1 MFIGRRTEL
10 NELNKLYNKS
20 TFQMAVIYGRRRIG
34 KTRLIQEFMKDKS
47 AVYMTAVEAG
57 IAINLELLSTSVY
70 LAFLGEE
77 EAAMMPSFKD
87 FRVALQYITKKAKES
102 KILLIIDEYPYL
114 AQADKSISSILQAM
128 IDQEWKNS
136 NIMLILCGSS
146 MSFMEYQVLG
156 YESPLYGRR
165 TAQFKIEPLTYK
177 ETAEFNPSL
186 SNEQNALIYGI
197 TGGVPHYINK
207 LAVQNNLDEA
217 LLENLFDRSS
227 YLFEEPENLLKQ
239 ELREPAVY
247 NSVITAIA
255 EGASRLNEIAT
266 KVGIESG
273 PCSKYVRTLM
283 ELGIVRKETPM
294 LEKEG
299 KKTVYLL
306 EDQFFRFW
314 YRFVPQNITAIVS
327 GRIERTYEKS
337 VKSQLSDYMGLVFE
351 KMCQAYLLRYAENLP
366 FELSR
371 IGQWW
376 GSDPAT
382 RKQVQIDIV
391 GADSEKKAFIIGSCK
406 FKNEKI
412 GIDEYERLKH
422 YAAVFGKRGTYHYYI
437 FSKGGF
443 TDGLIEKAKE
453 DDVRLVTLDEMYEN
467 R

>member
-1 MFIGRRTEL
+1 MFHCRE
-10 NELNKLYNKS
+10 NELRKLNRRYEKGQ
-20 TFQMAVIYGRRRIG
+20 FECIVIYGSRRVG
-34 KTRLIQEFMKDKS
+34 KTALINEFCKDKS
-47 AVYMTAVEAG
+47 VIYMSALNATAEENLRTLSK
-57 IAINLELLSTSVY
+57 AICSYENPEMTTAPEFRSY
-70 LAFLGEE
+70 DDALGEISRI
-77 EAAMMPSFKD
+77 AQNQ
-87 FRVALQYITKKAKES
+87 RVVFV
-102 KILLIIDEYPYL
+102 IDEYPYL
-114 AQADKSISSILQAM
+114 AAADPSISSRLQHL
-128 IDQEWKNS
+128 IDHVWSESKLY
-136 NIMLILCGSS
+136 LILCGSS

-177 ETAEFNPSL
+177 ET
-186 SNEQNALIYGI
+186 
-197 TGGVPHYINK
+197 
-207 LAVQNNLDEA
+207 
-217 LLENLFDRSS
+217 
-227 YLFEEPENLLKQ
+227 
-239 ELREPAVY
+239 
-247 NSVITAIA
+247 SVITAIA

-327 GRIERTYEKS
+327 ERIERTYEKS

-391 GADSEKKAFIIGSCK
+391 GADSEEKAFIIGSCK

-453 DDVRLVTLDEMYEN
+453 DDVRLVTLDEMYK
-467 R
+467 RVSIQKMLKP

>member
-1 MFIGRRTEL
+1 M
-10 NELNKLYNKS
+10 KS
-20 TFQMAVIYGRRRIG
+20 C
-34 KTRLIQEFMKDKS
+34 
-47 AVYMTAVEAG
+47 TANR
-57 IAINLELLSTSVY
+57 AIR
-70 LAFLGEE
+70 F
-77 EAAMMPSFKD
+77 
-87 FRVALQYITKKAKES
+87 
-102 KILLIIDEYPYL
+102 
-114 AQADKSISSILQAM
+114 
-128 IDQEWKNS
+128 
-136 NIMLILCGSS
+136 
-146 MSFMEYQVLG
+146 
-156 YESPLYGRR
+156 
-165 TAQFKIEPLTYK
+165 
-177 ETAEFNPSL
+177 
-186 SNEQNALIYGI
+186 
-197 TGGVPHYINK
+197 NK
-207 LAVQNNLDEA
+207 LAVQDDLDEA

-299 KKTVYLL
+299 RKTVYLL

-337 VKSQLSDYMGLVFE
+337 VKSQLNDYMGLVFE
-351 KMCQAYLLRYAENLP
+351 KMCQAYLLRYAEDLP

-376 GSDPAT
+376 GSEPAT

-391 GADSEKKAFIIGSCK
+391 GADSEEKAFIIGSCK

-422 YAAVFGKRGTYHYYI
+422 DAAVFGKRGTYHYYI

>member
-1 MFIGRRTEL
+1 MFHCRE
-10 NELNKLYNKS
+10 NELRKLNRRYEKGQ
-20 TFQMAVIYGRRRIG
+20 FECIVIYGSRRVG
-34 KTRLIQEFMKDKS
+34 KTALINEFCKDKS
-47 AVYMTAVEAG
+47 VIYMSALNATAEENLRTLSK
-57 IAINLELLSTSVY
+57 AICSYENPEMTTAPEFRSY
-70 LAFLGEE
+70 DDALGEISRI
-77 EAAMMPSFKD
+77 AQNQ
-87 FRVALQYITKKAKES
+87 RVVFV
-102 KILLIIDEYPYL
+102 IDEYPYL
-114 AQADKSISSILQAM
+114 AAADPSISSRLQHL
-128 IDQEWKNS
+128 IDHVWSESKLY
-136 NIMLILCGSS
+136 LILCGSS

-177 ETAEFNPSL
+177 ET
-186 SNEQNALIYGI
+186 
-197 TGGVPHYINK
+197 
-207 LAVQNNLDEA
+207 
-217 LLENLFDRSS
+217 
-227 YLFEEPENLLKQ
+227 
-239 ELREPAVY
+239 
-247 NSVITAIA
+247 SVITAIA
-255 EGASRLNEIAT
+255 EGASRLNEIAA

-283 ELGIVRKETPM
+283 DLGIVRKETPM

-351 KMCQAYLLRYAENLP
+351 KMCQAYFLRYAENLP

-391 GADSEKKAFIIGSCK
+391 GADSEGKAFIIGSCK

>member
-1 MFIGRRTEL
+1 MFHCRE
-10 NELNKLYNKS
+10 NELKKLNRRYEKGQ
-20 TFQMAVIYGRRRIG
+20 FECIVIYGRRRVG
-34 KTRLIQEFMKDKS
+34 KTALINEFCKDKPVIYMS
-47 AVYMTAVEAG
+47 ALNATAEENLRTLSKAICSYENPEMTTAPEFRSYDDA
-57 IAINLELLSTSVY
+57 
-70 LAFLGEE
+70 LGEI
-77 EAAMMPSFKD
+77 S
-87 FRVALQYITKKAKES
+87 RIAKNQRAVFV
-102 KILLIIDEYPYL
+102 IDEYPYL
-114 AQADKSISSILQAM
+114 AAADPSISSRLQHL
-128 IDQEWKNS
+128 IDHVWSESKLY
-136 NIMLILCGSS
+136 LILCGSS
-146 MSFMEYQVLG
+146 MSFMKYQVLG

-165 TAQFKIEPLTYK
+165 TAQFKVEPLTYK

-207 LAVQNNLDEA
+207 LAVQDDLDEA
-217 LLENLFDRSS
+217 LLEKLFDRSS

-266 KVGIESG
+266 
-273 PCSKYVRTLM
+273 
-283 ELGIVRKETPM
+283 M

>member
-1 MFIGRRTEL
+1 MFHCRE
-10 NELNKLYNKS
+10 NELRKLNRRYEKGQ
-20 TFQMAVIYGRRRIG
+20 FECIVIYGSRRVG
-34 KTRLIQEFMKDKS
+34 KTALINEFCKDKS
-47 AVYMTAVEAG
+47 VIYMSALNATAEENLRTLSK
-57 IAINLELLSTSVY
+57 AICSYENPEMTTAPEFRSY
-70 LAFLGEE
+70 DDALGEISRI
-77 EAAMMPSFKD
+77 AQNQ
-87 FRVALQYITKKAKES
+87 RVVFV
-102 KILLIIDEYPYL
+102 IDEYPYL
-114 AQADKSISSILQAM
+114 AAADPSISSRLQHL
-128 IDQEWKNS
+128 IDHVWSESKLY
-136 NIMLILCGSS
+136 LILCGSS

-177 ETAEFNPSL
+177 ET
-186 SNEQNALIYGI
+186 
-197 TGGVPHYINK
+197 
-207 LAVQNNLDEA
+207 
-217 LLENLFDRSS
+217 
-227 YLFEEPENLLKQ
+227 
-239 ELREPAVY
+239 
-247 NSVITAIA
+247 SVITAIA

-337 VKSQLSDYMGLVFE
+337 VKSQLNDYMGLVFE

-391 GADSEKKAFIIGSCK
+391 GADSEEKAFIIGSCK

-453 DDVRLVTLDEMYEN
+453 DDVRLVTLDEMYKRESIQKMLKP
-467 R
+467 